1 VNSDDPRQMFRRV
14 ADLAADH
21 VNGRRKAPVSTPP
34 DRESLRKQVEAF
46 DFKSARDPVEVADT
60 LFHLLRDHGIR
71 TDHPRHFGLFNPTP
85 LNAAIAGDI
94 VAAAANPQLAVWG
107 HGPAATDVERHL
119 ISFFSR
125 LIWPASEEAGAFTSG
140 GSEANGTAVLAAL
153 ARRYPDWAEHG
164 VAALGRAPA
173 IYVSAQAHLAWI
185 KIARAAGLGS
195 SAVKLVQTKD
205 GLSLDGDTLRAAI
218 AADPE
223 SDPVLIVATAGTT
236 AHGSID
242 DIAGLAAVGREHDCH
257 VHVDAAWAGAVLLDP
272 KHRFVL
278 DGIEQADSVTID
290 PHKWLAVT
298 MGTGLYLAREW
309 GPLATAFAVST
320 GYMPPAS
327 HNRDAYVHSQQW
339 SRRFSGARLFLAM
352 AALGVDGYA
361 EMIDRQ
367 FALGDRLKSAL
378 SATGWRILNHTPLPV
393 VCFVPEDGTD
403 VKAIEQGITASGEAW
418 LSSVDLGGRPCL
430 RACITSSE
438 TTEQDVDLLVS
449 LLDRVREDVHRMTEP
464 LSAPVGE

>member
-1 VNSDDPRQMFRRV
+1 MDKNDPRQMFSRA
-14 ADLAADH
+14 ADLAAHH
-21 VNGRRKAPVSTPP
+21 VNGRRDARVSSPP
-34 DRESLRKQVEAF
+34 DREALRREIAAF
-46 DFKSARDPVEVADT
+46 DFTVARDPIEVADT
-60 LFHLLRDHGIR
+60 LFQLLRNHGIR

-85 LNAAIAGDI
+85 LNAAVVGDI
-94 VAAAANPQLAVWG
+94 VAAATNPQLAVWG

-119 ISFFSR
+119 ISYFSR
-125 LIWPASEEAGAFTSG
+125 LIWPSSEEAGTFTSG
-140 GSEANGTAVLAAL
+140 GSEANGTALLAAL

-164 VAALGRAPA
+164 VAALDRAPA

-195 SAVKLVQTKD
+195 TAVKLVPTKD
-205 GLSLDGDTLRAAI
+205 GLSLDGDALRAAI
-218 AADPE
+218 MADPE

-242 DIAGLAAVGREHDCH
+242 DIAGLARVGREHDCH

-272 KHRFVL
+272 EHRSVL

-327 HNRDAYVHSQQW
+327 HSRDAYVHSQQW

-367 FALGDRLKSAL
+367 FTLGDRLRAAL
-378 SATGWRILNHTPLPV
+378 SANGWQILNHTPLPV
-393 VCFVPEDGTD
+393 VCFVPEDGSD
-403 VKAIEQGITASGEAW
+403 VKAIEQGITTSGEAW
-418 LSSVDLGGRPCL
+418 LSTVDLRGSPCL

-438 TTEQDVDLLVS
+438 TTEQDVDFLVS
-449 LLDRVREDVHRMTEP
+449 LLGDVRRN
-464 LSAPVGE
+464 VGRGE